1 MVMMGST
8 AISIHNNKLY
18 IITGEIPGL
27 SQDIGGMYVVDLANA
42 DEYGFDDVLQNNK
55 PVCDNRPHYKWF
67 NEAIDVVT
75 ENIGCLIKHLFIV
88 KILQSIHKL
97 VMQVYQ
103 KFGELKLVVM
113 DVLLKTQ

>member
-1 MVMMGST
+1 MQEEVEKLKGFLRCKWLEDYWKTGHNNAGKEAMVMMGST

-55 PVCDNRPHYKWF
+55 PVCDNNR
-67 NEAIDVVT
+67 VS
-75 ENIGCLIKHLFIV
+75 
-88 KILQSIHKL
+88 LQM
-97 VMQVYQ
+97 V
-103 KFGELKLVVM
+103 
-113 DVLLKTQ
+113 